1 MVRSLAALGL
11 PLLVALVLAQ
21 ATAGTTAGQTG
32 RNALILGG
40 LGVVS
45 WVLGLLWYRLPGMGL
60 RGRRPLYA
68 GIGFATLGWV
78 VILLARFLV
87 PSETITN
94 ASAASIFIYLLLFES
109 FCVQLWAFG
118 LFFRSVADWRGPLSA
133 VLASGVAFGFVALLL
148 FRESIWGTVGDT
160 AGWLWTLNALS
171 FFLLWGFF
179 YGLIRLRTGSLLGSI
194 IIQALQSFTVWNILT
209 PASPPSPGGY
219 QRMYLVASVA
229 LLVLIWRLWP
239 KEEGDYR
246 V

>member
-1 MVRSLAALGL
+1 MV
-11 PLLVALVLAQ
+11 VAQ
-21 ATAGTTAGQTG
+21 ATASATAGQTG
-32 RNALILGG
+32 RNALVLGG

-45 WVLGLLWYRLPGMGL
+45 WVLGLLWYRLRGMGM
-60 RGRRPLYA
+60 RGGRPLYA

-78 VILLARFLV
+78 VILLARLLV

-94 ASAASIFIYLLLFES
+94 IGAASIFVYLLLFES

-118 LFFRSVADWRGPLSA
+118 AVFRSVADWRGPLSA
-133 VLASGVAFGFVALLL
+133 VLVSGAAFGFVALVL
-148 FRESIWGTVGDT
+148 FRESVWGSLDDN
-160 AGWLWTLNALS
+160 ANWLWMLNALS

-179 YGLIRLRTGSLLGSI
+179 YGLIRLRTGSLLGVV
-194 IIQALQSFTVWNILT
+194 IIQTLQSFTVWNILI
-209 PASPPSPGGY
+209 PVSPPSPGDY